1 MKTKPLALLTLTL
14 LPTLFTPAFAAD
26 LPLDTP
32 TEDFTINN
40 DGTVLHKKTGL
51 SWQRCSVGQ
60 TWNATTSN
68 CDGTAQTMT
77 WDDAMKNYNTDCNG
91 WRLPRKDELDTIVEH
106 GKFSPAINSTIFPST
121 PTNNSFWSASVHA
134 DSPSLALDVNF
145 YYGYG
150 GSGSK
155 DGGGAIR
162 LVRGG
167 QACSFD
173 PLNTPTTDFTD
184 NKDGTVTHKKTGLM
198 WQRCSI
204 GQTWDGTTCSG
215 SASSMTWDDAT
226 KQISTL
232 ASQSD
237 WRLPTENE
245 LKTIVEYNAY
255 KPAINSSIFPNT
267 PTNVWFWS
275 ASVNAANPGYAWVV
289 NFNYGGRGDDYLKNG
304 GSAVRLVRGKW
315 QAPLET
321 EETGAVDLSVAIT
334 KPAAV
339 VTTNKKA
346 TYKITVTNNSE
357 FTATGVKAYFV
368 IPGKTLVTVD
378 VPKNCTANGRIIE
391 CTLADLAAKKNAT
404 QSFSMTVW
412 KKGALNVAAT
422 TTSVEDDVNLDN
434 NEASAVI
441 SVK

>member
-60 TWNATTSN
+60 TWNAATSN
-68 CDGTAQTMT
+68 CDGTASAMN
-77 WDDAMKNYNTDCNG
+77 WDNAMASYSTGKACDD
-91 WRLPRKDELDTIVEH
+91 WRLPRIDELNTIAEH
-106 GKFSPAINSTIFPST
+106 GKYSPAINSTIFPST
-121 PTNNSFWSASVHA
+121 AMDYYFWSASVNA
-134 DSPSLALDVNF
+134 MDPSFKEIMDF
-145 YYGYG
+145 EFGDHGFFPKG
-150 GSGSK
+150 GSHSV
-155 DGGGAIR
+155 R

-167 QACSFD
+167 QSCSFD
-173 PLNTPTTDFTD
+173 TFTPTSDFTD
-184 NKDGTVTHKKTGLM
+184 HNDGTVTHTKTGLM
-198 WQRCSI
+198 WQRCAV
-204 GQTWDGTTCSG
+204 GQTWTGAMCDGSPSTMNYET
-215 SASSMTWDDAT
+215 AI
-226 KQISTL
+226 KQTSTL
-232 ASQSD
+232 ATYND
-237 WRLPTENE
+237 WRLPTLNE
-245 LKTIVEYNAY
+245 LKTIVEYKNVF
-255 KPAINSSIFPNT
+255 PTINTTIFFNT
-267 PTNVWFWS
+267 PNILFWS
-275 ASVNAANPGYAWVV
+275 ASVSAYFPDYIWVV
-289 NFNYGGRGDDYLKNG
+289 DFKYGYDEFRRGSSN
-304 GSAVRLVRGKW
+304 AVRLVRGKW

-321 EETGAVDLSVAIT
+321 EQTGVVDLSVKIT
-334 KPAAV
+334 KPTAAA
-339 VTTNKKA
+339 TFNKKA
-346 TYKITVTNNSE
+346 TYKLTVTNNSE

-378 VPKNCTANGRIIE
+378 IPKNCTANGRIVE
-391 CTLADLAAKKNAT
+391 CTLADLAAKKTVT
-404 QSFSMTVW
+404 QSLSMTVW